1 MERRRD
7 PISER
12 TVSISGYGQPDAKVR
27 WLIPS
32 IF

>member
-1 MERRRD
+1 MERRQD

-12 TVSISGYGQPDAKVR
+12 AVSISGYGKSDAQVR
-27 WLIPS
+27 RLIPS